1 MFFSKSLIAAAAL
14 CLSMSLEAHAHAAIS
29 PALGVQGTP
38 ARNDVQRPSTAKPC
52 GNINVAQTIDS
63 STAVTAATNGSFA
76 ATITNFNA
84 GTDGSTQV
92 TAQVDA
98 TGTGKSFVN
107 AEVLQNGVK
116 SPTTTGSTQL
126 VVQMPAGTT
135 CSGGATGDKC
145 LVTFTTAGGFGNCVV
160 VQQATAAGNNAGA
173 GTAAAGTSASGTDTT
188 GTDTTAVASAASSTA
203 AAATSTTTTTT
214 TGKHHKGNKA
224 KQAAAAAKAQQQAAA
239 AKGQQQAAANNTQ
252 AGKFKALVE
261 SLRSSKSVGT
271 RAARIARRAAEG
283 PAVEVLA

>member
-1 MFFSKSLIAAAAL
+1 AAL
-14 CLSMSLEAHAHAAIS
+14 GLSLSLQAHAHAAIS

-52 GNINVAQTIDS
+52 GNINIAQTIDS
-63 STAVTAATNGSFA
+63 STAVKAATNGSFA

-92 TAQVDA
+92 TAKVDA

-116 SPTTTGSTQL
+116 SPTSTGSTQL
-126 VVQMPAGTT
+126 VIQMPAGTT

-160 VQQATAAGNNAGA
+160 VQQATAAGNNANAGA
-173 GTAAAGTSASGTDTT
+173 AAAGNA
-188 GTDTTAVASAASSTA
+188 
-203 AAATSTTTTTT
+203 
-214 TGKHHKGNKA
+214 
-224 KQAAAAAKAQQQAAA
+224 
-239 AKGQQQAAANNTQ
+239 
-252 AGKFKALVE
+252 
-261 SLRSSKSVGT
+261 
-271 RAARIARRAAEG
+271 
-283 PAVEVLA
+283 